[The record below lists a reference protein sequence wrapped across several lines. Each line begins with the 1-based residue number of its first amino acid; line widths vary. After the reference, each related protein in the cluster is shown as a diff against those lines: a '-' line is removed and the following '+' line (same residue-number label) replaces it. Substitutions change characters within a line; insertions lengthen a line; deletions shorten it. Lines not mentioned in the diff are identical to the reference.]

1 MSDLSLHP
9 DGGAGGLHRGD
20 AIGHVAGAP
29 TLPQQIA
36 NRIRRDILTGDLA
49 PGAQIK
55 ERDNAAEMGVS
66 RTPMREAIRILAQ
79 EGLVILRPAR
89 SPIVAAPTLKEVLD
103 DIAVMR
109 VLEMLACELA
119 LQNATADEV
128 AQVMALH
135 EKMVEISDTADP
147 VDFFDI
153 DMAFHRAIVAAS
165 HNPSLI
171 ESHDGYLA
179 KLWRSRFLS
188 ARQRSNRERVLDQH
202 GNIARGLAQ
211 RDRELMLTDAADHL
225 QRLGEHITRYFEE
238 DGAV

>member
-1 MSDLSLHP
+1 MSDRSQPENP
-9 DGGAGGLHRGD
+9 DVMVDLDANALPAAGH
-20 AIGHVAGAP
+20 P

-36 NRIRRDILTGDLA
+36 DRIRRDILTGDLA

-55 ERDNAAEMGVS
+55 ERDNATEMGVS

-89 SPIVAAPTLKEVLD
+89 SPIVAAPTLREVLD

-109 VLEMLACELA
+109 VLEMLACDLA
-119 LQNATADEV
+119 LKNATEAE
-128 AQVMALH
+128 AAHVMALH
-135 EKMVEISDTADP
+135 ERMVDVSETADP

-171 ESHDGYLA
+171 ETHGGYLA

-188 ARQRSNRERVLDQH
+188 ARQRSNRERVLNQH
-202 GNIARGLAQ
+202 GNIARGLAR
-211 RDRELMLTDAADHL
+211 RDREMMLTDAADHL
-225 QRLGEHITRYFEE
+225 ERLGEHITQFFET
-238 DGAV
+238 DGMV

>member
-1 MSDLSLHP
+1 MSN
-9 DGGAGGLHRGD
+9 
-20 AIGHVAGAP
+20 P

-36 NRIRRDILTGDLA
+36 NRIRREILTGDLA

-79 EGLVILRPAR
+79 EGLVTLRPAR
-89 SPIVAAPTLKEVLD
+89 SPIVAAPTLKEVQD
-103 DIAVMR
+103 DIAVLR
-109 VLEMLACELA
+109 VLELLACELA
-119 LQNATADEV
+119 LKNATEAET

-135 EKMVEISDTADP
+135 ERMVEISESADP

-171 ESHDGYLA
+171 ETHESYLA
-179 KLWRSRFLS
+179 RLWRSRFLS

-202 GNIARGLAQ
+202 GNIARGLAL
-211 RDRELMLTDAADHL
+211 RDRTMMLRDAVDHL
-225 QRLGEHITRYFEE
+225 ERLGDHITQYFEHDATAAE
-238 DGAV
+238 RVSHKDPAQA

>member
-1 MSDLSLHP
+1 MSDLTPTNPNQL
-9 DGGAGGLHRGD
+9 
-20 AIGHVAGAP
+20 

-36 NRIRRDILTGDLA
+36 TRLRRDILTGDLA

-55 ERDNAAEMGVS
+55 ERDNAMEMGVS

-79 EGLVILRPAR
+79 EGLVVLRPAR
-89 SPIVAAPTLKEVLD
+89 SPIVAAPTLKEVQD
-103 DIAVMR
+103 DIAVLE

-119 LQNATADEV
+119 LQNATASEI

-135 EKMVEISDTADP
+135 DEMVAVSEAADP

-171 ESHDGYLA
+171 ESHGGYLA
-179 KLWRSRFLS
+179 RLWRSRFLS

-202 GNIARGLAQ
+202 GQIARGLAQ
-211 RDRELMLTDAADHL
+211 RDRGMMLPVAADHL
-225 QRLGEHITRYFEE
+225 ARLAEHVTKYFE
-238 DGAV
+238 DDLKA